1 MKMPNWCKGV
11 IKVRGKKQDVI
22 SFLENEILK
31 MNYTGLFESPK
42 SENIKM
48 EYDGYVYSYKLE
60 DDKKEYLYLNNSTRC
75 FIEQNEIEIYVYSD
89 SDEKETY
96 VTLEFKQAWDVEEDL
111 FEKLS
116 EKYNI
121 DFNIYATERGMEF
134 ERYITLING
143 EFTKNETKEYYDFM
157 FEAINPEIGG

>member
-1 MKMPNWCKGV
+1 MPNWCKGV
-11 IKVRGKKQDVI
+11 IKVRGKKNDVI

-31 MNYTGLFESPK
+31 MNFTGLFESPK

-48 EYDGYVYSYKLE
+48 EHNGYEYIYKLN
-60 DDKKEYLYLNNSTRC
+60 DDKKEYFYLNNSARC
-75 FIEQNEIEIYVYSD
+75 FIEQNYIEIYNYSD
-89 SDEKETY
+89 DDEGETY
-96 VTLEFKQAWDVEEDL
+96 VTLDFKQAWDVEEDL

-121 DFNIYATERGMEF
+121 DFNIYASERGMEF
-134 ERYITLING
+134 EKYITIIKG
-143 EFTKNETKEYYDFM
+143 EFTRLETKEYDDFY

>member
-1 MKMPNWCKGV
+1 MPNWCKGV
-11 IKVRGKKQDVI
+11 IKVRGKKEDVI

-31 MNYTGLFESPK
+31 MQYVGLFESPK

-48 EYDGYVYSYKLE
+48 EYDGYAYSYKLE
-60 DDKKEYLYLNNSTRC
+60 DDNKEYLYLNNSTRC

-96 VTLEFKQAWDVEEDL
+96 VTLEFKQAWDVEENL

-116 EKYNI
+116 DKYNI
-121 DFNIYATERGMEF
+121 DFNIYASERGMEF
-134 ERYITLING
+134 ERYITLIKG
-143 EFTKNETKEYYDFM
+143 EFTKNETKEYDDFM

>member
-1 MKMPNWCKGV
+1 MPNWCKGV
-11 IKVRGKKQDVI
+11 IKVRGKKEDVI

-31 MNYTGLFESPK
+31 MDYVGLFESPK

-48 EYDGYVYSYKLE
+48 EYDGYEYSYKLS
-60 DDKKEYLYLNNSTRC
+60 DDEKEYFYLNNSTRC
-75 FIEQNEIEIYVYSD
+75 FIEQNEIEIYNYSD

-96 VTLEFKQAWDVEEDL
+96 VTLEFKQAWDVEENL

-121 DFNIYATERGMEF
+121 DFNIYASERGMEF

-143 EFTKNETKEYYDFM
+143 EFTRLETKEYDDFY

>member
-1 MKMPNWCKGV
+1 MPNWCVGF
-11 IKVRGKKQDVI
+11 IKVRGKKNDVI

-48 EYDGYVYSYKLE
+48 EDVGYGYLYKLN
-60 DDKKEYLYLNNSTRC
+60 DDKKEYFYLNNSTRC
-75 FIEQNEIEIYVYSD
+75 FIEQNEIEIYNYSD
-89 SDEKETY
+89 TDENETY
-96 VTLEFKQAWDVEEDL
+96 VTLKFKQAWDVEENL

-121 DFNIYATERGMEF
+121 DFNIYASERGMEF
-134 ERYITLING
+134 ERYITLIKG
-143 EFTKNETKEYYDFM
+143 EFTRIETKKYDDFY
-157 FEAINPEIGG
+157 FEAINPEVGG

>member
-1 MKMPNWCKGV
+1 MPNWCEGV
-11 IKVRGKKQDVI
+11 IKVRGKKNDVI

-31 MNYTGLFESPK
+31 MKYTGIFETK

-48 EYDGYVYSYKLE
+48 KNIGYEYEYKLD
-60 DDKKEYLYLNNSTRC
+60 DDKREYFYLKDSSRC
-75 FIEQNEIEIYVYSD
+75 FIEQNYIEIYNYD
-89 SDEKETY
+89 DEEEYETY
-96 VTLEFKQAWDVEEDL
+96 VTLKFKQAWDVEEDL

-121 DFNIYATERGMEF
+121 DFNIYASERGMEF
-134 ERYITLING
+134 ERYITIIKG
-143 EFTKNETKEYYDFM
+143 KFTRLETVKYDDFY